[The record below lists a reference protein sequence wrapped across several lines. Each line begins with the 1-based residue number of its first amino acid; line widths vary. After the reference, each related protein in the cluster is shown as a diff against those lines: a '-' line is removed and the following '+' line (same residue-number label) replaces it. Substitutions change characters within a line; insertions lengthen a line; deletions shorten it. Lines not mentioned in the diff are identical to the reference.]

1 MYSCSGSFPKKHPCA
16 DREKTGRFF
25 FLFSSKKFLFCFE
38 TVEKTKKRDHLRS
51 TSSSHQRS
59 RLKNNNTP
67 SSPPLFSHFLDDDKY
82 LFC

>member
-1 MYSCSGSFPKKHPCA
+1 VVLFQKNIRVQRKRPAGSF
-16 DREKTGRFF
+16 FF
-25 FLFSSKKFLFCFE
+25 FHQKKFLFLFREDCQ
-38 TVEKTKKRDHLRS
+38 TVEKTKERDHLRS

-67 SSPPLFSHFLDDDKY
+67 SSPPLFSYFLDDDKY